1 MMYLKIQEWK
11 KIFWKNKWKKNKL
24 KNFDFLIFW
33 YFFSIQHSVKSP
45 ASGKE
50 NVRFT
55 DSPDFENSSN
65 FRTGRALL

>member
-1 MMYLKIQEWK
+1 M
-11 KIFWKNKWKKNKL
+11 KKNKL